1 MKPGAKILI
10 VDDEPA
16 VIQLMRK
23 TLSGMGE
30 LRYATGGG
38 DALAL
43 VAADPPDLILLD
55 ATIPGMDGFAPCVAL
70 QRDYR
75 QIPVVFV
82 TASSE
87 FANEIRAL

>member
-30 LRYATGGG
+30 LRYATGLPHSSRLT
-38 DALAL
+38 APPPSAKE
-43 VAADPPDLILLD
+43 DP
-55 ATIPGMDGFAPCVAL
+55 FC
-70 QRDYR
+70 
-75 QIPVVFV
+75 
-82 TASSE
+82 
-87 FANEIRAL
+87 